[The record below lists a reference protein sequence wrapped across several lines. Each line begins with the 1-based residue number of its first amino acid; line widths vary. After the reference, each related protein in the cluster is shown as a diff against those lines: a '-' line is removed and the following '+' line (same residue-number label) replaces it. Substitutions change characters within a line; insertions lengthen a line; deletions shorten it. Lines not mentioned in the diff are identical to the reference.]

1 MKTLLKISWRNVWRN
16 KARSLV
22 IILAIAFGLW
32 GGILATAIFTAMVEQ
47 QFDSSIKNQ
56 VSHIQI
62 HHPDFLKD
70 RNTLNSI
77 TGHEDILRTLA
88 GASGVTAYSS
98 RILAS
103 GMLASASMTSG
114 VEIFGVDPEMEKNT
128 RKFNQN
134 IIDGEYLDIGSRNP
148 VLVGEALAKK
158 MKIHPGNRVVLTFQD
173 ARGDITAAAFRVAGI
188 YRTANSMH
196 DERNVLVN
204 KHDLEAILGES
215 GIINEIAIL
224 MDNLESVSPFAQRLQ
239 DQFSDNTIRTW
250 GEISP
255 ELTFMNELTGIMM
268 MVLVIIILLAL
279 AFGLL
284 NTMLMTIFERTREL
298 GVLMS
303 VGMNKIRVFSM
314 ILLETSFITLTGS
327 ALGILI
333 GSLTVWITHRSGIDF
348 TRVGADTLSEFGFDA
363 IIYPRL
369 DPSFFGYLALL
380 VLLTATLASIYPA
393 YKALKLN
400 PAEAVRK
407 E

>member
-1 MKTLLKISWRNVWRN
+1 MKTLIKISWRNVWRN

-32 GGILATAIFTAMVEQ
+32 GGIVATAIFTALVEQ

-56 VSHIQI
+56 VSHIQV
-62 HHPDFLKD
+62 HNPDFLKD

-77 TGHEDILRTLA
+77 THHEQVAQTLSA
-88 GASGVTAYSS
+88 EPGVTAYSS

-114 VEIFGVDPEMEKNT
+114 VEIFGVDPVMEENT
-128 RKFNQN
+128 RKFSQN
-134 IIDGEYLDIGSRNP
+134 IIEGEYLDISSRNP
-148 VLVGEALAKK
+148 VLVGAALAKK
-158 MKIHPGNRVVLTFQD
+158 MKINTGTRVVLTFQD

-204 KHDLEAILGES
+204 KNDLEAILGKS
-215 GIINEIAIL
+215 GIVNEIAIL
-224 MDNLESVSPFAQRLQ
+224 MENLEWVNPVAKKLQ
-239 DQFSDNTIRTW
+239 DQFPDITVRTW

-255 ELTFMNELTGIMM
+255 ELTFMNELSGIIMM
-268 MVLVIIILLAL
+268 ILVIIILLAL

-303 VGMNKIRVFSM
+303 VGMNKARVFSM
-314 ILLETSFITLTGS
+314 ILLETSFITFTGS
-327 ALGILI
+327 AVGILI
-333 GSLTVWITHRSGIDF
+333 GSITVLITHKIGIDF
-348 TRVGADTLSEFGFDA
+348 TRFGADTLSEFGFDA

-369 DPSFFGYLALL
+369 DTSFFGYLALL
-380 VLLTATLASIYPA
+380 VILTATLASVYPA